1 LHVRILADREPYSSF
16 ADQTLP
22 RGESLTVG
30 PPPVGSASPDVV
42 VLPAADFLDL
52 LPIRGRSPGFI
63 AYGPVPL
70 MGCAFE
76 RGCVDYLREPWTL
89 AELSARLVRLD
100 ICSFSAGGSLFRL
113 EGSSLSG
120 SEASVELGAE
130 ERSLLRL
137 LVRNSPFPVTNEAI
151 ASALPAGLGP
161 RALAQKVA
169 SLRRSL
175 WRLSPDLS
183 RRVRP
188 IRGVGYRMD
197 IDACG

>member
-22 RGESLTVG
+22 RGESLIIG
-30 PPPVGSASPDVV
+30 PPPLDSASPDVV

-52 LPIRGRSPGFI
+52 LPIQGRYPGFI

-76 RGCVDYLREPWTL
+76 RGCIDYLREPWTL

-100 ICSFSAGGSLFRL
+100 TCSFRAEGSLFRL
-113 EGSSLSG
+113 EGASLSG
-120 SEASVELGAE
+120 RGASVELGAE
-130 ERSLLRL
+130 ERSLLLL
-137 LVRNSPFPVTNEAI
+137 LVRNSPLPVTTEAI
-151 ASALPAGLGP
+151 ASALPVGLGP
-161 RALAQKVA
+161 RALTRKVA

-183 RRVRP
+183 QRVRP